1 MPYQKLTTRQ
11 RLSQVTR
18 QKLMGRMKLGHLFA
32 LPEEKFRQLV
42 SELENDSL
50 FKELMQEWKV
60 ISYRKFPGVRAPSSV
75 QLDEEMVPSRE
86 PFDLEALLHKYPQ
99 TFPILERIGRIIGE
113 DRFSRLLHGDE
124 VDISSIQ
131 VECGLTQEEVRVFKD
146 FLDEFELEKI
156 TSGFS
161 ESEIK
166 GGISVSTPRIL
177 PIASLERVGSELAIY
192 PHSEAGYLIKGRY
205 SVNYQRFEE
214 SYREAH
220 LPQKKLDKISR
231 VFKMLDLIN
240 RRTTSIYQI
249 IYYIKQIQNEYLTS
263 GDERLLKPLT
273 QKQMA
278 DRVGV
283 HPSTINRMIADK
295 SIITPQKVEKPL
307 KFFFQPRKEII
318 KNYLGEIIE
327 EETYLLKKSLLDRP
341 LSDEAI
347 RSRLYRSFGFDISR
361 RAVTK
366 YRKELKIPASSKRRK
381 NATGGEKC

>member
-1 MPYQKLTTRQ
+1 MPAQKLTTRQ

-18 QKLMGRMKLGHLFA
+18 QKLIGRMKLGHLFA
-32 LPEEKFRQLV
+32 LPEEKFRQMV

-60 ISYRKFPGVRAPSSV
+60 ISYKKFPGVRVPSSV
-75 QLDEEMVPSRE
+75 QFDEKMFPSRQ
-86 PFDLEALLHKYPQ
+86 PFDLEALLYKYPESL
-99 TFPILERIGRIIGE
+99 PILRKIGRTIGE
-113 DRFSRLLHGDE
+113 DRFSRLLHGGE
-124 VDISSIQ
+124 VDIGSIE
-131 VECGLTQEEVRVFKD
+131 VECGLTQEEIRIFKD

-166 GGISVSTPRIL
+166 GNVSVSAPRIL
-177 PIASLERVGSELAIY
+177 PIASLERIGSELVIY
-192 PHSEAGYLIKGRY
+192 PHSEASYLIKGRY
-205 SVNYQRFEE
+205 SINYQRFEE

-220 LPQKKLDKISR
+220 LPQKKIDKISR
-231 VFKMLDLIN
+231 VFKMLNLIN

-249 IYYIKQIQNEYLTS
+249 IYHIKQIQNEYLTS

-307 KFFFQPRKEII
+307 KFFFQPKKENI

-327 EETYLLKKSLLDRP
+327 EESYLLEKGLLSRP

-347 RSRLYRSFGFDISR
+347 RSRLYRSFGFVISR

-381 NATGGEKC
+381 NTISPSR

>member
-1 MPYQKLTTRQ
+1 MPAQKLTTRQ

-18 QKLMGRMKLGHLFA
+18 QKLIGRMKLGHLFA
-32 LPEEKFRQLV
+32 LPEEKFRQMV

-60 ISYRKFPGVRAPSSV
+60 ISYKKFPGVRVPSSV
-75 QLDEEMVPSRE
+75 QFDEKMVPSRQ
-86 PFDLEALLHKYPQ
+86 PLDLEALLYKYPESL
-99 TFPILERIGRIIGE
+99 PILRKIGRTIGE
-113 DRFSRLLHGDE
+113 DRFSRLLHGGE
-124 VDISSIQ
+124 VDIGSIE
-131 VECGLTQEEVRVFKD
+131 VECGLTQEEIRIFKD

-166 GGISVSTPRIL
+166 GNVSVSAPRIL
-177 PIASLERVGSELAIY
+177 PIASLERIGSELVIY
-192 PHSEAGYLIKGRY
+192 PHSEASYLIKGRY
-205 SVNYQRFEE
+205 SINYQRFEE

-220 LPQKKLDKISR
+220 LPQKKIDKISR
-231 VFKMLDLIN
+231 VFKMLNLIN

-249 IYYIKQIQNEYLTS
+249 IYHIKQIQNEYLTS

-307 KFFFQPRKEII
+307 KFFFQPKKENI

-327 EETYLLKKSLLDRP
+327 EESYLLEKGLLSRP

-347 RSRLYRSFGFDISR
+347 RSRLYRSFGFVISR

-381 NATGGEKC
+381 NTISPSR

>member
-1 MPYQKLTTRQ
+1 MPAQKLATRQ

-32 LPEEKFRQLV
+32 LPEEKFRELV

-50 FKELMQEWKV
+50 FKELMREWKV
-60 ISYRKFPGVRAPSSV
+60 ISYRKFSGVRAPSSV
-75 QLDEEMVPSRE
+75 QLDEKMVPSRE
-86 PFDLEALLHKYPQ
+86 PFDLEALLCKYPE
-99 TFPILERIGRIIGE
+99 TFPMLKRIGRTIGE
-113 DRFSRLLHGDE
+113 DRFSRLLHSGE
-124 VDISSIQ
+124 VDIGSIQ
-131 VECGLTQEEVRVFKD
+131 AECGLTKEEVRKFKA

-161 ESEIK
+161 GSEIK
-166 GGISVSTPRIL
+166 ESVSVSAPRIF
-177 PIASLERVGSELAIY
+177 PIASLERIGSELVIC
-192 PHSEAGYLIKGRY
+192 PHNEASYLIKGIY
-205 SVNYQRFEE
+205 SVKYGLFEE

-220 LPQKKLDKISR
+220 LSQKKLDRISR

-240 RRTTSIYQI
+240 RRTTSIYEI
-249 IYYIKQIQNEYLTS
+249 IYHIKQIQNEYLTS
-263 GDERLLKPLT
+263 GDKRLLKPLT
-273 QKQMA
+273 QKKMA

-283 HPSTINRMIADK
+283 HPSTINRMIIDK

-327 EETYLLKKSLLDRP
+327 EETYLLKKSLLPRP

-347 RSRLYRSFGFDISR
+347 RSRLYGSFGFDISR
-361 RAVTK
+361 RAETK
-366 YRKELKIPASSKRRK
+366 YRKERNIPGSSKRRK
-381 NATGGEKC
+381 NTISPGH